1 MRGDYK
7 RHGEKGQFGRF
18 IARMHDRRTTRFA
31 LIREQPLDSTA
42 CSPVTES
49 VAMNEPIRLT
59 QYSHGAGCGCK
70 ISPKVLDVIL
80 AGSGAQNLDPRL
92 WVGNASR
99 DDAAVYALDD
109 ERGVVSTT
117 DFFMPIVDDPFD
129 FGRIAATNAISDIYA
144 MGGDPLMAIAI
155 LGWPVNILP
164 PEVAR
169 EVIRGGRAVCD
180 AAGIPLAG
188 GHSIDAP
195 EPIFG
200 LAVTGV
206 VQKKHMKRNDTAL
219 AGSTLYLTKPLGIG
233 ILTTAEKKS
242 RLRDEDIGLARDW
255 MCTLNKPGSR
265 FGKLDGVQAMT
276 DVTGFGLLGHLVEMA
291 DGAGLTALLDYAAVP
306 RLPGVEHYIAEGC
319 VPGGTLRNFESY
331 GDRIGT
337 LTDAQ
342 RDLLCDP
349 QTSGGLLVAVSPE
362 GEAEFLIVAA
372 ELGLLLNPIG
382 TLHERQTHAVE
393 VF

>member
-1 MRGDYK
+1 M
-7 RHGEKGQFGRF
+7 
-18 IARMHDRRTTRFA
+18 
-31 LIREQPLDSTA
+31 S
-42 CSPVTES
+42 
-49 VAMNEPIRLT
+49 EPIRLT

-70 ISPKVLDVIL
+70 ISPKVLEVIL

-99 DDAAVYALDD
+99 DDAAVYAIDA

-117 DFFMPIVDDPFD
+117 DFFMPIVDDPYD

-155 LGWPVNILP
+155 LGWPVNLLA

-180 AAGIPLAG
+180 QAGIPLAG

-200 LAVTGV
+200 LAVTGLV
-206 VQKKHMKRNDTAL
+206 EKRHLKRNDTAS
-219 AGSTLYLTKPLGIG
+219 AGCKLYLSKPLGIG
-233 ILTTAEKKS
+233 ILTTAEKKAK
-242 RLRDEDIGLARDW
+242 LRAEDIGLARDW

-265 FGKLDGVQAMT
+265 FGKLTGVAAMT

-291 DGAGLTALLDYAAVP
+291 DGSGLTARIEFAKVP
-306 RLPGVEHYIAEGC
+306 RLASVEYYLEQGC
-319 VPGGTLRNFESY
+319 VPGGTLRNFDSY
-331 GDRIGT
+331 GEKIAP
-337 LTDAQ
+337 LPELHKL
-342 RDLLCDP
+342 LLCDP
-349 QTSGGLLVAVSPE
+349 QTSGGLLVAVTAA
-362 GEAEFLIVAA
+362 GEAEFLSVAA
-372 ELGLLLNPIG
+372 ELGLALQPIG
-382 TLHERQTHAVE
+382 QLLERQSYAVE
-393 VF
+393 VI

>member
-1 MRGDYK
+1 M
-7 RHGEKGQFGRF
+7 
-18 IARMHDRRTTRFA
+18 
-31 LIREQPLDSTA
+31 S
-42 CSPVTES
+42 
-49 VAMNEPIRLT
+49 EPIRLT

-70 ISPKVLDVIL
+70 ISPKVLEVIL
-80 AGSGAQNLDPRL
+80 AGSGAQNLDPKL

-99 DDAAVYALDD
+99 DDAAVYALDE

-155 LGWPVNILP
+155 LGWPVNLLP
-164 PEVAR
+164 AEVAR

-206 VQKKHMKRNDTAL
+206 VDKRHMKRNDTARV
-219 AGSTLYLTKPLGIG
+219 GSRLYLTKPLGIG
-233 ILTTAEKKS
+233 ILTTAEKKA
-242 RLRDEDIGLARDW
+242 RLRAEDVGLARDW

-265 FGKLDGVQAMT
+265 FGKLAGVTAMT

-291 DGAGLTALLDYAAVP
+291 DGSGLSARLEYARVP
-306 RLPGVEHYIAEGC
+306 RLPGVEHYLAEGC
-319 VPGGTLRNFESY
+319 VPGGTLRNYESY
-331 GDRIGT
+331 GERIGA
-337 LTDAQ
+337 LSEEQ
-342 RDLLCDP
+342 QHLLCDP
-349 QTSGGLLVAVSPE
+349 QTSGGLLVAVSAE
-362 GEAEFLIVAA
+362 GEAKFLAVAA
-372 ELGLLLNPIG
+372 ELGLDLAPIG
-382 TLHERQTHAVE
+382 ELVERQRYAVE
-393 VF
+393 VC

>member
-1 MRGDYK
+1 MTDTDFS
-7 RHGEKGQFGRF
+7 GE
-18 IARMHDRRTTRFA
+18 T
-31 LIREQPLDSTA
+31 
-42 CSPVTES
+42 
-49 VAMNEPIRLT
+49 IRLT

-70 ISPKVLDVIL
+70 ISPSVLDKIL
-80 AGSGAQNLDPRL
+80 AGSGDQLLDPKL

-155 LGWPVNILP
+155 LGWPIDVLA

-169 EVIRGGRAVCD
+169 EVIRGGRSVCD
-180 AAGIPLAG
+180 EAGIPLAG

-206 VQKKHMKRNDTAL
+206 VEKRLLKRNDGAE
-219 AGSTLYLTKPLGIG
+219 AGCRLYLTKPLGIG
-233 ILTTAEKKS
+233 ILTTAEKQGK
-242 RLRDEDIGLARDW
+242 LREDDIGVARDL
-255 MCTLNKPGSR
+255 MCTLNRAGSR
-265 FGKLDGVQAMT
+265 FARIDGVKAMT

-291 DGAGLTALLDYAAVP
+291 DGSGLTARIDFAAVP
-306 RLPGVEHYIAEGC
+306 RINDVDYYLEQGC
-319 VPGGTLRNFESY
+319 VPGGTHRNFASY
-331 GDRIGT
+331 GHRI
-337 LTDAQ
+337 AEMAESQ
-342 RDLLCDP
+342 KLLLADP
-349 QTSGGLLVAVSPE
+349 QTSGGLLVAVAP
-362 GEAEFLIVAA
+362 EAEEAFLATSA
-372 ELGLLLNPIG
+372 ELGLQLSPIG
-382 TLHERQTHAVE
+382 ELMSQSEFAVE
-393 VF
+393 VR

>member
-1 MRGDYK
+1 
-7 RHGEKGQFGRF
+7 
-18 IARMHDRRTTRFA
+18 
-31 LIREQPLDSTA
+31 
-42 CSPVTES
+42 
-49 VAMNEPIRLT
+49 MNEPVRLT

-70 ISPKVLDVIL
+70 ISPKVLEVIL

-99 DDAAVYALDD
+99 DDAAVYAIDD

-155 LGWPVNILP
+155 LGWPVNVLA
-164 PEVAR
+164 PEIAR

-200 LAVTGV
+200 LAVTGIV
-206 VQKKHMKRNDTAL
+206 DKRHIKRNDTATV
-219 AGSTLYLTKPLGIG
+219 GCQLYLTKPLGIG
-233 ILTTAEKKS
+233 VLTTAEKKGL
-242 RLRDEDIGLARDW
+242 LRAEDVGLARDQ
-255 MCTLNKPGSR
+255 MCTLNRIGSQIAR
-265 FGKLDGVQAMT
+265 LEGVKAMT

-291 DGAGLTALLDYAAVP
+291 DGSGVTARLEAAQVP
-306 RLPGVEHYIAEGC
+306 RLASVEHYIEQGC
-319 VPGGTLRNFESY
+319 VPGGTLRNFDSY
-331 GDRIGT
+331 GERIGP
-337 LTDAQ
+337 LSEAHKL
-342 RDLLCDP
+342 LLCDP
-349 QTSGGLLVAVSPE
+349 QTSGGLLVAVAPE
-362 GEAEFLIVAA
+362 GQAAFL
-372 ELGLLLNPIG
+372 ELTQAQGLALTPIG
-382 TLHERQTHAVE
+382 TLVARGTQAVE
-393 VF
+393 VC

>member
-1 MRGDYK
+1 M
-7 RHGEKGQFGRF
+7 
-18 IARMHDRRTTRFA
+18 
-31 LIREQPLDSTA
+31 S
-42 CSPVTES
+42 
-49 VAMNEPIRLT
+49 EPIRLT

-70 ISPKVLDVIL
+70 ISPEVLEVIL
-80 AGSGAQNLDPRL
+80 AGSGAQNLDPKL

-99 DDAAVYALDD
+99 DDAAVYAIDE

-155 LGWPVNILP
+155 LGWPVNLLA

-200 LAVTGV
+200 LAVTGLV
-206 VQKKHMKRNDTAL
+206 EKCFMKRNDTATE
-219 AGSTLYLTKPLGIG
+219 GCKLYLTKPLGIG
-233 ILTTAEKKS
+233 ILTTAEKKGV
-242 RLRDEDIGLARDW
+242 LRVADQGVARDL

-265 FGKLDGVQAMT
+265 FGKLAGVTAMT

-291 DGAGLTALLDYAAVP
+291 DGSKLTARVDFAAVP
-306 RLPGVEHYIAEGC
+306 RLPSVEYYLEQNCI
-319 VPGGTLRNFESY
+319 PGGTHRNFDSY
-331 GDRIGT
+331 SDR
-337 LTDAQ
+337 LTPLTQ
-342 RDLLCDP
+342 MQKLLLCDP
-349 QTSGGLLVAVSPE
+349 QTSGGLLVAVEPE
-362 GEAEFLIVAA
+362 AEAEFLTVAA
-372 ELGLLLNPIG
+372 ELGLELSAIG
-382 TLHERQTHAVE
+382 ELVGRQSHAVE